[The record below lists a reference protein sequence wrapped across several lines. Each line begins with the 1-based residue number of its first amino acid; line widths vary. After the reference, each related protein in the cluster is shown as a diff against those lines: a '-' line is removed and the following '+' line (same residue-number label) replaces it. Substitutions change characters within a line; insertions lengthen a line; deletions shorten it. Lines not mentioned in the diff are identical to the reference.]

1 MVKNNE
7 HRYCNILQTINEY
20 VTINLKTYTMISQ
33 RILVS
38 LPYLL
43 LSLKNLY
50 SHGTDDMA
58 LHIMITIMDMK
69 STSYIQGKIK
79 NRRRK
84 KLSFSIYVLYYY
96 LGIIE
101 TVKRNGLR
109 FSGWK
114 KKLQFLIFCCARP
127 SAQAHE
133 LRNLSTA
140 QDPIFNIVEE

>member
-69 STSYIQGKIK
+69 STSYI
-79 NRRRK
+79 
-84 KLSFSIYVLYYY
+84 
-96 LGIIE
+96 
-101 TVKRNGLR
+101 
-109 FSGWK
+109 
-114 KKLQFLIFCCARP
+114 
-127 SAQAHE
+127 
-133 LRNLSTA
+133 
-140 QDPIFNIVEE
+140 